1 MITNLIIMKT
11 FILLL
16 AISTMLCN
24 NVLGNSPLKSTD
36 EGDNPFACQSVPLR
50 KVKGNNSDILRS
62 TTFLFAQAYISGKVL
77 TVDFSCPI
85 ESAVITVI
93 NDDTGAIVYSE
104 TYSSPSAATISL
116 ENATVGNYQVEI
128 DAFEE
133 CLYGEFRL

>member
-36 EGDNPFACQSVPLR
+36 EGDDPFACQAVPLR

-62 TTFLFAQAYISGKVL
+62 TTFLFAQAFISGKVL
-77 TVDFSCPI
+77 TVDFSCPV
-85 ESAVITVI
+85 ESAVITVV
-93 NDDTGAIVYSE
+93 NDDTGEIVYSE

-116 ENATVGNYQVEI
+116 ENAAVGNYRVEI
-128 DAFEE
+128 VAFEE